1 MIKEAII
8 LAGGL
13 GTRLR
18 SVVEDLPKPMA
29 PVKGMPFLI
38 WLLDLIEKQGIE
50 KVVLAV
56 GYKHEKISS
65 FFGNRY
71 KNLRIE
77 YSVENEPLGTGGAVL
92 LAMEKIKGEN
102 FFLLNGDTYYEIN
115 FHNFENF
122 FVSTGA
128 VMSVALHPVK
138 NPGRYGTVIVHENKI
153 VAFREKTGKGEGLIN
168 GGIYIVNKKWFQE
181 NASGRKFSLEKD
193 ILEKKISYFLITGY
207 ISDAYFIDIGIPED
221 YYRAAGELPPVG

>member
-29 PVKGMPFLI
+29 PVRGVPFLT
-38 WLLDLIEKQGIE
+38 WLLDLIEKQGVE

-56 GYKHEKISS
+56 GYKHEKITSC
-65 FFGNRY
+65 FGNRY
-71 KNLRIE
+71 KNLSIE
-77 YSVENEPLGTGGAVL
+77 YSIEKEPLGTGGAVL
-92 LAMEKIKGEN
+92 LALQKIKGEN
-102 FFLLNGDTYYEIN
+102 FFLLNGDTYFEVD
-115 FHNFENF
+115 FRDFENF

-138 NPGRYGTVIVHENKI
+138 NPFRYGTVIIHENKI
-153 VAFREKTGKGEGLIN
+153 VAFREKTGAEEGLIN
-168 GGIYIVNKKWFQE
+168 GGVYIVNKNWFQE
-181 NASGRKFSLEKD
+181 NAPGGKFSLEKD
-193 ILEKKISYFLITGY
+193 ILEKKISDFLITGY
-207 ISDAYFIDIGIPED
+207 VSDVYFIDIGIPED